1 MPMAAFLQEALPQD
15 MYKVEVGAIIGMHS
29 CGDMTIINRMWGH
42 VRPHGAT
49 HGHACDMDITQHES
63 KRKSMDT

>member
-29 CGDMTIINRMWGH
+29 WGDMTIINRMWGH
-42 VRPHGAT
+42 VGPHGAT
-49 HGHACDMDITQHES
+49 LVT
-63 KRKSMDT
+63 